1 MLPVLLTVLPVFL
14 LLGSGYVSVR
24 LGWLK
29 PELSDNLNAFAVRLA
44 IPILLFRAMYGLD
57 FGAAFYP
64 PMLFGFYSGAVIAF
78 VIAIILSR
86 VIWNRRPGEA
96 VVVGFTAMFSNTVLL
111 GVPIVTL
118 AFGDPVLT
126 PAFGIISLH
135 APMLYAI
142 GMLTMELSRRDGRST
157 TDALLAA
164 ARSVFSNPLM
174 IGVVAG
180 VALNLTGLHLP
191 DFLLTAVGMLAD
203 AAIPAALVGMGAA
216 LTRYAIRAE
225 LTESIMVSVLS
236 LAVHPLIALLITH
249 YALDLPA
256 DYVRAA
262 VMIAAMPPGM
272 NVYIFAVMY
281 NRSVALSASSVL
293 IATLVSVATITGWLV
308 ALQHILG

>member
-1 MLPVLLTVLPVFL
+1 LLTVLLTVLPVFL

-24 LGWLK
+24 LGWLR

-44 IPILLFRAMYGLD
+44 VPILLFRAMYGLD
-57 FGAAFYP
+57 FGKAFYP
-64 PMLFGFYSGAVIAF
+64 PMLMGFYCGAVSAF
-78 VIAIILSR
+78 VIAIALSR
-86 VIWNRRPGEA
+86 IVWGRRPGEA
-96 VVVGFTAMFSNTVLL
+96 VAVGFTAMFSNTVLL

-142 GMLTMELSRRDGRST
+142 GMLTMELSRRDGRSFSET
-157 TDALLAA
+157 LLAA
-164 ARSVFSNPLM
+164 ARSIFSNPLM

-180 VALNLTGLHLP
+180 AILNLIGLPLP
-191 DFLLTAVGMLAD
+191 GFLLTAVDMLAD

-225 LTESIMVSVLS
+225 LYESLMVSVLS
-236 LAVHPLIALLITH
+236 LAVHPLIALLVTH
-249 YALDLPA
+249 YTLHLPA

-281 NRSVALSASSVL
+281 NRAVALSASSVL